1 MTKSFPSLPQ
11 RVLGLRRQRMIV
23 SKDAP
28 TPWCDVLEDRHSF
41 SMVALVS
48 EDYRVPPTHLKGLYR
63 GRFQEETACLRVAA
77 RRKRETDKGPS
88 PESKYFKPLARFSKR
103 KFNQSRG

>member
-1 MTKSFPSLPQ
+1 MTINPYGVPAP
-11 RVLGLRRQRMIV
+11 VAGPRRQQRFRE
-23 SKDAP
+23 A
-28 TPWCDVLEDRHSF
+28 
-41 SMVALVS
+41 
-48 EDYRVPPTHLKGLYR
+48 GLWAVDSDSYYR

-103 KFNQSRG
+103 KVQSRG